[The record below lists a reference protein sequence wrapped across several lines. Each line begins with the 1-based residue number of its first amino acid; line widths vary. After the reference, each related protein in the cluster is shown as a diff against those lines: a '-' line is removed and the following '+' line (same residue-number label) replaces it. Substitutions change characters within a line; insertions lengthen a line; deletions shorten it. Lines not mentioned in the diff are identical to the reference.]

1 MPPFGDPLR
10 WNERPAVRGLVLA
23 FAAAAAQTPIAAW
36 AWVSCFALGLAAS
49 RWPQRGDAA
58 SAAAEPDRPAARPE
72 PVRPLNTPRL
82 VVARPGVRREGV
94 ATPGGAPPLTLDE
107 LRERSAD
114 WTASL
119 HAEGLSV
126 CVLHGSLQ
134 GFDTLAERYG
144 DEAARQVRLQLDKR
158 LRHVARADDRLV
170 RLDDDRFALLVSCP
184 PNDAPILVRQLA
196 ARLVHEL
203 QRPVA
208 WRTLSNLQVGC
219 SVGSAVWRCEQAA
232 LDDAMAQADMAL
244 AQARR
249 SGRGQTRLY
258 SPFLAAVPA

>member
-1 MPPFGDPLR
+1 MHPLADPLR

-49 RWPQRGDAA
+49 RWPRGDAA
-58 SAAAEPDRPAARPE
+58 SAPTTEPERSAPRPE
-72 PVRPLNTPRL
+72 PVRPQNKPRL
-82 VVARPGVRREGV
+82 VVARPGLRRDV
-94 ATPGGAPPLTLDE
+94 AAAPSAPLTLDE

-114 WTASL
+114 WTAVL

-126 CVLHGSLQ
+126 CVLQGSLL
-134 GFDTLAERYG
+134 GFDGIAERYG

-184 PNDAPILVRQLA
+184 PNDAPVLVRQLA

-219 SVGSAVWRCEQAA
+219 SVGSAVWRCDQSA

-258 SPFLAAVPA
+258 SPILETLSA